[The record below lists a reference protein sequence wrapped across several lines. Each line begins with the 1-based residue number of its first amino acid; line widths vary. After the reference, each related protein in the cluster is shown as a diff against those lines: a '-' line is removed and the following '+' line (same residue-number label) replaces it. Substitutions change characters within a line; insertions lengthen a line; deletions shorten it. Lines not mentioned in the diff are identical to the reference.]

1 MLLRQL
7 IARLERLQELH
18 GGDVEV
24 RIAIPRAW
32 PLIARVADARYG
44 DWDAFSDADSED
56 TARRRVVWI
65 SGE

>member
-7 IARLERLQELH
+7 IARLERLQEQH

-24 RIAIPRAW
+24 RIAIPRSW
-32 PLIARVADARYG
+32 PLVARVGDVRYL
-44 DWDAFSDADSED
+44 DDEVDPDSV
-56 TARRRVVWI
+56 RRVVWI

>member
-1 MLLRQL
+1 MRLAEL
-7 IARLERLQELH
+7 IGRLEGLQTQH

-32 PLIARVADARYG
+32 PLVAPVADVRYL
-44 DWDAFSDADSED
+44 DDEVDPD
-56 TARRRVVWI
+56 TVRRVVWI

>member
-1 MLLRQL
+1 MILRQL

-24 RIAIPRAW
+24 RIAIPRMW
-32 PLIARVADARYG
+32 PMVAAIADVRY
-44 DWDAFSDADSED
+44 SDDED
-56 TARRRVVWI
+56 DPESARRRVWI